1 MRKTLATWGG
11 KRKFDYEGSVP
22 TGTVIW
28 YGKKPYRAEV
38 TQDQYE
44 RLSKHFNGRT
54 VLMGTS
60 RIPPLDSVGAWLQA
74 HVTRTAIASYV
85 GAILVHEGPAERVP
99 EESSEIRFK

>member
-11 KRKFDYEGSVP
+11 RSKFAYDGVVT

-28 YGKKPYRAEV
+28 YGKKPYRAVV
-38 TQDQYE
+38 TQDHYK
-44 RLSKHFNGRT
+44 RLLRHFNGCT

-60 RIPPLDSVGAWLQA
+60 RIPPLDSVGAWLQE

-85 GAILVHEGPAERVP
+85 GAVLIHEGYAERVP
-99 EESSEIRFK
+99 GESSKIRFK